1 MDANQYTRE
10 DLSKLGIYDLREIGR
25 KVGVPSPTAMK
36 KNDLIEYIVGIIY
49 GTAEKKKEGQLRGRP
64 ARSGQ
69 KTYQKF
75 VDLIDKVE
83 SPKVDSTF
91 IADDAD
97 FDRSF
102 SYLGALS
109 MKVASPSEEYRN
121 DAETDNELT
130 LKKGVVCKVGDQH
143 IARKLKFIDNYYDA
157 KISKEQVRRYNLQE
171 DDIIEYLPGDYNQVA
186 QIIKVNDE
194 FVSLAT
200 ARSEKLKSSE
210 DVFDVAISNKI
221 KVKTQTSSIIYS
233 PSELEREDL
242 VEKAEKAFED
252 SGFNVVKVCY
262 DRIAPQIGACRTY
275 KKSEFFAESIGDEY
289 ETIEMTEAAVERTKF
304 YASLGYK
311 TVLLIDNVSWLAKVL
326 ETYPSSIYGNF
337 ISKIAKLPKTSQ
349 ITIVCFAG
357 HMSNEKVKELSDSFD
372 EVMGE

>member
-1 MDANQYTRE
+1 MEANQYTRE
-10 DLSKLGIYDLREIGR
+10 DLNKLGIYDLREIGR

-36 KNDLIEYIVGIIY
+36 KNELVDYIVGIIY
-49 GTAEKKKEGQLRGRP
+49 GTAEKKKDGMLRGRP

-83 SPKVDSTF
+83 SPKVNSTF
-91 IADDAD
+91 IDDDSD

-121 DAETDNELT
+121 DAETENELT
-130 LKKGVVCKVGDQH
+130 LKKGVVCRVGDQY

-157 KISKEQVRRYNLQE
+157 KISNEQVQQYNLQE
-171 DDIIEYLPGDYNQVA
+171 DDIIEYLLGDYNQVA
-186 QIIKVNDE
+186 QIIKINDE

-200 ARSEKLKSSE
+200 ARSEKLKTNE
-210 DVFDVAISNKI
+210 DVSDIMISNKI
-221 KVKTQTSSIIYS
+221 KIRTQSSSVIYVAG
-233 PSELEREDL
+233 ELEREDL
-242 VEKAEKAFED
+242 VEKTEKAFED
-252 SGFNVVKVCY
+252 SGYNVVKVCY

-311 TVLLIDNVSWLAKVL
+311 TVLLIDNVSWLVKVL

-337 ISKIAKLPKTSQ
+337 ISKIARLPKSAQ
-349 ITIVCFAG
+349 ITIVCFSG
-357 HMSNEKVKELSDSFD
+357 HMSNEKVKELSGLFD
-372 EVMGE
+372 DVMGE